1 MLKIGKSYKYF
12 TMCLALLLVCVFP
25 VFSQDNTT
33 QEQMPEGLNIFP
45 YLQNVTQQGIV
56 VMWETTEPVV
66 GTVNYGESEKMGQ
79 SVTEPSPVKI
89 HEVKI
94 AGLEPGKTYY
104 YQASYGNVNLTQ
116 STFKTAPPDGTKDFR
131 LTVYGDSR
139 SDPAVHGKVVDMMF
153 GETPDLV
160 INTGDLV
167 SSGTYYER
175 WKPEFFMPLHKLSDH
190 VPFYT
195 CLGNHEGNSPNY
207 FNYLSL
213 PGNES
218 YYSFDYANAHFICL
232 DTNAG
237 SNPYD
242 ESSPQYKWLIDDLE
256 KNKDGKWLIVFF
268 HAPLFRAHPTR
279 GIEPQRYVWQPIF
292 DKYGV
297 DLVLNGHDHY
307 YTRTYPIGYL
317 GTTPKKGVRHIVTGG
332 GGASLYDVVEKR
344 DYMETVKKAHH
355 AVIID
360 FKGDKLDVVVKDTNG
375 NNIDSFSMDRTQTT
389 SPKEYVAYEM
399 FEIER
404 DLRSGISKLDPIII
418 ELSSQKVTINTALTV
433 KVNSAVDIRGY
444 FMWTVPGKTRQ
455 VKVSKTNTKWNFT
468 PISDNFEIKPGSELQ
483 IPINATVDYADI
495 YPIPALTLKF
505 KGPAGNN
512 SIGFR
517 NDEMTIYP
525 IKILP
530 NIPVE
535 VSKGTISVDGKMDD
549 PSWAKAMQLND
560 FVNIQ
565 GSVKPKDGL
574 QVKLAY
580 DEKNLYVA
588 ADIKGDPEKIKQIV
602 SATPVERDNKN
613 IASGENLNIN
623 LSDGEA
629 IYKFAIN
636 PQGSQYDA
644 KNGDVNWNAEWAGKT
659 SATNTGW
666 LAEISIPLSV
676 FGDDVQKKQLYIGI
690 GRWDSTGNEE
700 VLLAPTF
707 SVTDREN
714 RLPEYS
720 STIKDPK
727 LLPKLILK
735 DSQPTQPTKQ

>member
-1 MLKIGKSYKYF
+1 MLKIGKSYKYY
-12 TMCLALLLVCVFP
+12 TMCLALLLVCILP
-25 VFSQDNTT
+25 VFSQDNTK
-33 QEQMPEGLNIFP
+33 QEQIPEGLNIFP
-45 YLQNVTQQGIV
+45 YLQNVTQNSIV
-56 VMWETTEPVV
+56 VMWETTESVV

-79 SVTEPSPVKI
+79 SVTEPSPAKI

-94 AGLEPGKTYY
+94 TGLEPGKTYY

-131 LTVYGDSR
+131 LAVYGDSR
-139 SDPAVHGKVVDMMF
+139 SNPTIHGKVVDLIF
-153 GETPDLV
+153 REAPDLV

-167 SSGTYYER
+167 ANGTNYEL
-175 WKPEFFMPLHKLSDH
+175 WKPEFFMPLRKLDDH
-190 VPFYT
+190 VPFFT

-242 ESSPQYKWLIDDLE
+242 ESSPQYKWLINDLE

-268 HAPLFRAHPTR
+268 HAPLFRAHLTR
-279 GIEPQRYVWQPIF
+279 SIESQRYVWQPIF

-317 GTTPKKGVRHIVTGG
+317 SNTPKKGVRHIIAGG
-332 GGASLYDVVEKR
+332 GGAPLYNVVENR
-344 DYMETVKKAHH
+344 DYMEMIKKSHH

-360 FKGDKLDVVVKDTNG
+360 FKGDKLNAIVRDVDG
-375 NNIDSFSMDRTQTT
+375 NTIDSFSIDRTQTT

-404 DLRSGISKLDPIII
+404 DLRSAISKLDPFVIGS
-418 ELSSQKVTINTALTV
+418 SSQKVAINTTLTV
-433 KVNSAVDIRGY
+433 KVNSTVDLRGY

-455 VKVSKTNTKWNFT
+455 VKVSETNTKWKFT
-468 PISDNFEIKPGSELQ
+468 PTSDNFDIKPGGELQ
-483 IPINATVDYADI
+483 IPINATVDYAGI
-495 YPIPALTLKF
+495 YPIPALMLKF
-505 KGPAGNN
+505 KGPADNN
-512 SIGFR
+512 SVGFR
-517 NDEMTIYP
+517 NGEMTIYP

-530 NIPVE
+530 NIHVE
-535 VSKGTISVDGKMDD
+535 VLKGTISVDGKIDD
-549 PSWAKAMQLND
+549 PSWAKATQLSD
-560 FVNIQ
+560 FVTIQ
-565 GSVKPKDGL
+565 GSARPKDGF
-574 QVKLAY
+574 QVSLTY

-588 ADIKGDPEKIKQIV
+588 AYIKGNPEKIKQII
-602 SATPVERDNKN
+602 SATPVERDNN
-613 IASGENLNIN
+613 SVANGENLNIN
-623 LSDGEA
+623 LSDGETT
-629 IYKFAIN
+629 YKFAIN

-644 KNGDVNWNAEWAGKT
+644 KNGDVSWNAEWAGKT
-659 SATNTGW
+659 FATDTGW
-666 LAEISIPLSV
+666 TAEISVPLSV
-676 FGDDVQKKQLYIGI
+676 FGDDMQKKQWYIDI
-690 GRWDSTGNEE
+690 GRWDSTENEE

-707 SVTDREN
+707 NVTDKEN

-720 STIKDPK
+720 FTIKDPK
-727 LLPKLILK
+727 LLPKLIFK
-735 DSQPTQPTKQ
+735 DSQ